1 MGTSVMWKT
10 SVRFYYSLLSLSLSL
25 SLFSLSP
32 THSYILLVGTP
43 APMSASRMG
52 RSRAPLEEFED
63 EDSLIPKSRSRVKA
77 GAAGGKERGGSRLQ
91 GERTQVNEVK
101 NVMAENL
108 NVRLPPLSYPHLNL
122 S

>member
-1 MGTSVMWKT
+1 
-10 SVRFYYSLLSLSLSL
+10 
-25 SLFSLSP
+25 
-32 THSYILLVGTP
+32 
-43 APMSASRMG
+43 MG